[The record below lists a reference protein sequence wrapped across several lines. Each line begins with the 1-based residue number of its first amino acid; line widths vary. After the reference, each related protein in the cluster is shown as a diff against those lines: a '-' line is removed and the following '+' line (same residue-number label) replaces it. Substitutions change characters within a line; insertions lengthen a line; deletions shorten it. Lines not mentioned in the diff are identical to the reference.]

1 MGRLAWYGFGLAALS
16 AIGAAFFLPSSSE
29 APNPARIRADVNA
42 AIEERIGHPWRVRRL
57 RVAAI
62 PISGPSGPFLIDAE
76 VELDEPTFIRLE
88 QVNGITFGDHLG
100 LPGFTK
106 RLRGKI
112 WLDQASATT
121 LVRLDIDNADTLG
134 QMGTPQSGITGRV
147 LVRGSDE
154 ARQWVSVSGC
164 FGTCLP
170 DRLGEIKHGENGHR
184 REQNAEGERAD
195 EAEAS
200 RSPDEADKHR
210 QQ

>member
-16 AIGAAFFLPSSSE
+16 AIGTAFLSLGDE
-29 APNPARIRADVNA
+29 APNPARLRADVNA
-42 AIEERIGHPWRVRRL
+42 AIEERIGHPWRVKRL

-62 PISGPSGPFLIDAE
+62 PKSGPSGPFLIDAE

-88 QVNGITFGDHLG
+88 RINGVTFGDHLG

-121 LVRLDIDNADTLG
+121 LTRLDLDNAEALG
-134 QMGTPQSGITGRV
+134 QMGTPQSGIAGRV
-147 LVRGSDE
+147 LVRGSEE
-154 ARQWVSVSGC
+154 ARQWVSASGC
-164 FGTCLP
+164 LGTCLP
-170 DRLGEIKHGENGHR
+170 DRFGEVKHGENGHR
-184 REQNAEGERAD
+184 REQDTEGERAD
-195 EAEAS
+195 EAEA
-200 RSPDEADKHR
+200 PGFPEEADKHR